1 MDRDSRPPA
10 TTVSTIA
17 VRSGATR
24 IVIALLQCRDVLEL
38 KVLELCPELTLLGE
52 TLEEASSLQA
62 EHERVLEKIQE
73 KQSPVNEL
81 LKKADHLI
89 ATQNT
94 QPEVYAAMADS
105 LGLAWK
111 DVNDVLQKRSYLLH
125 LNVEYHRQA
134 EVCMERIRT
143 LEMLCHSYLPTDVE
157 SIKNHLE
164 HIQEVRKSILEAL
177 MVALGNGTQLLD
189 VLKEMQAKGTLDSRP
204 GYNYH
209 SISLAVSQVEHW
221 LEKLHDKR
229 HSLDIHCHERKTML
243 EKRLTI
249 SLLVTDLNLLE
260 NILSERRNSL
270 ERVKNCLGDSQYE
283 CSKFTEVNSNLITEA
298 KDIRDQALRVA
309 RATEQ
314 LVLTKGY
321 MEEDYKFKAYK
332 LLELATEYLEELN
345 RRETLLDAAM
355 KFFESAEKVLRAWET
370 ILQHSSDEQLASKN
384 TYVTETVKRTGASV
398 IQEGNLILKDLP
410 EAEGVKRV
418 VDELERKKQLILS
431 IVMKDHDKYME
442 SSEAVNTFS
451 ENYNKIF
458 SWLVSLA
465 ESFLHEHNSMGTSL
479 GEAREFLISHKT
491 LQRDLRTRGIDIN
504 ALVNSTSLP
513 PLTYIDAETRVDLEG
528 KSIVL
533 KDHWTYLDRML
544 EWRIQLSELYVKF
557 YTSCEHLNIEF
568 SNLDLIMGDHVDVS
582 DQRLDSAHKYW
593 TNILQ
598 LYIQLKNTGEKFLHE
613 SSKSEDAHLE
623 LDVARDRVRSLLDTF
638 VDKKTRTTSVWETWQ
653 RATAEKKLD
662 KVLWSETMCESSK
675 TVDWVS
681 KLESQ
686 LYPVLKSEPS
696 SVDRHIS
703 EVKQKLNN
711 VLPEVQRAQ
720 DDIESRIKTAEELIG
735 KGNIQGD
742 NISIPPRLKELHSR
756 LVGIT
761 TEYQNLL
768 DMFLSFFNSLQEF
781 HDTVKESER
790 SRPTDIFNNQLN
802 EVEEL
807 LKKHNQSRQTV
818 LDSFKTVYAENI
830 RLMDKIKQQEPQ
842 KSGEQDMYV
851 VRYLMENERNLWDQS
866 CETYC
871 QRIEQQQQLSQFDND
886 LIQINN
892 NLNDLSQQLS
902 STRGQYGANLASAK
916 SASLAFHYFEK
927 TILLLEQ
934 RIETFIT
941 AANSLMNFDHNKSE
955 HIREELNKLKSRWDT
970 FQAQVLESRNHID
983 LCVQYFTLINEAQ
996 DWFHEGS
1003 ILLMNIAR
1011 KSTDVKTSEEASTL
1025 LKEIEIFLKPGDIR
1039 QDERLNQIHELSVQL
1054 FGEHAVAE
1062 VPQVVT
1068 ENKELLDSFSLIAK
1082 ELKSFDDKIKSREK
1096 YEINN
1101 EVNQIITNTY
1111 EEIITSTSMA
1121 NGVSQNEGNIP
1132 SSKKIK
1138 LEEINKPKPII
1149 IIPLQDNTVDEGKQ
1163 FTFEC
1168 SIEGEPSKVTWF
1180 KDNISIDNNPD
1191 YQTSKIDNRYIL
1203 KIEETFVEDSA
1214 TFTCR
1219 AENDSD
1225 CIETSAY
1232 LSVKECAPEHQISP
1246 SVFTKLLSDLLVKE
1260 GDACSLSCKA
1270 EGNPL
1275 PTVQWFKDEICIDN
1289 NPQYQITYNN
1299 GEALLK
1305 IEHAN
1310 SSTHSGKYT
1319 CVATNRLGSDS
1330 TASKLLVD
1338 ALEKSED
1345 GPTFVVPLSNVMA
1358 RAGQKLKLECEV
1370 ETNSPPILIWL
1381 HNGKVMKE
1389 IKDFKVSENRGKI
1402 NLIIPEA
1409 YPKDAGTYS
1418 LTIKTDQG
1426 EATNSCQ
1433 VLVKGILP
1441 NETSDSEI
1449 ASDLEPIKPSIPLLL
1464 KEQTVLEGRSVHLK
1478 CIIVGQPEPEVIWYR
1493 DGRPVKESKDIQ
1505 LLFQGDQCSLLI
1517 KEAFVEDAG
1526 EYKVVAINSAG
1537 EASSTCM
1544 LSVEPK
1550 SDTDELLVSPKFTKL
1565 LSDVLVREGDSITLE
1580 CNADGCPK
1588 PDFKWIRNTME
1599 IKPDQRITLS
1609 TDEDGTAT
1617 LHIHNALPVDK
1628 GQYTVRAVNK
1638 AGEAKC
1644 FSHVIV
1650 KAISTFDTAV
1660 NPSTDKVYFEEK
1672 LEKPS
1677 FTETFPSVVNV
1688 LAGESVK
1695 FECIVVGKPAP
1706 KATLRLYN
1714 NTKHA
1719 LQVRWLFNEKPVS
1732 GKSFLVSTSG
1742 DRQVLTIPKVDVGHG
1757 GIVECVAENE
1767 AGKCKCVSSLKIK
1780 ESEAIPSTMAYNG
1793 GGDLKH
1799 TVSEVYE
1806 SSSKFE
1812 SKQST
1817 FVSSSSSISGDNTP
1831 KFKLDSFSLQS
1842 EKQSRQFGDN
1852 APIQSESLRT
1862 EEYHNTDGKQSQHV
1876 SDLSSTNVSEEHQT
1890 SFFERGLY
1898 NQGGLIKDT
1907 SQKSLLERNISK
1919 QTRKEMAPRFV
1930 SAPQGK
1936 IAEQGRDVFLDA
1948 IIDSYPP
1955 SDITWSKNGVDL
1967 ISDGVKLKIT
1977 NEVNKTRLD
1986 IKCLT
1991 VEDGGHYTCKA
2002 MNTAGGTS
2010 CTTDVIV
2017 KKNVFPPVMCRRLLP
2032 NTVAEGERIVL
2043 EIEVAGTP
2051 EPTVSWFKNN
2061 QQLPATSNLYR
2072 LRQQGSCSAVVIDK
2086 ATTEHAGEYKVV
2098 AKNEGGEAVSCADLR
2113 VVQPLPDIGL
2123 NSLPTYAPN
2132 DNTDKVNVDYYKSIV
2147 PTNQSKQ
2154 LNITSK
2160 TEENS
2165 HFSKS
2170 VFVQESINSSKD
2182 VIMTVNRSEANDFD
2196 LNSNNANA
2204 NYETIEKQIT
2214 VQNEN
2219 IENASITKKS
2229 ALQFFKNVIEDN
2241 KVEKSSNS
2249 TIASSA
2255 SIYKGESPINKI
2267 NNNSNNFASEVFNK
2281 TYNFEE
2287 NVSSS
2292 SFKQSNDAEVILEP
2306 GPPPT
2311 FDYMPRAQSVK
2322 KDQMTERLRR
2332 LSTNQKLLSPEQI
2345 PSGAVRIF
2353 PDVTSE
2359 MKQEVV
2365 EESCIK
2371 KEVIKS
2377 GLSEDTI
2384 AHTHLPTSYTPLPHS
2399 EHHVP
2404 LLRPQADIEVRP
2416 GSPRPSAEAISM
2428 EKLWTKAHSP
2438 HVQKTSVSYSPVHM
2452 KTYSSTES
2460 QSFVSETI
2468 EKNGELVKNESR
2480 EEKQGSLKIDDGV
2493 KKVSESFSEISIRP
2507 TKHVE
2512 PPRNEIKRPASA
2524 HLFNEVKSK
2533 DAFFG
2538 NKVQTKHFSD
2548 ESSQITKKSSMFDVK
2563 SNNSENVERNSFNA
2577 KSERQLQ
2584 NNQLDRNMQNTYH
2597 FLPERSIG
2605 PIKHVEPPN
2614 NDKIISNFTRSHSVE
2629 AAKEK
2634 QWMSQSPVGFRGPP
2648 QNKMYSSYE
2657 AHSTFSKSLEKDGV
2671 LVASEHNEEGGRVV
2685 DDGVQKVYDSFSER
2699 SKLPTKFVDLSKN
2712 TNKSNSIKTMQKMF
2726 EQTGSSSTVSNVASN
2741 VRPYSRIK
2749 SRASD
2754 SDFESE
2760 AELSKY
2766 NVEQKVS
2773 ESFNSFES
2781 KMYSSKTQLQEIKS
2795 TSMIMQ
2801 SPIKE
2806 SGYAADTD
2814 EPRGFQSETVVNNQ
2828 TFNSKR
2834 NSGFQSA
2841 SIKKAEFLEN
2851 ERRQPH
2857 RAHPMQW
2864 ANQYNQHSRAQV
2876 RSPAKFVRG
2885 EFRESD
2891 YESDYECRIQ
2901 PIWRPYDSESEEP
2914 VYKPVRPG
2922 FKTPVKKPEGSRHLQ
2937 PVQKS
2942 AVPPV
2947 VAFELKPGSPP
2958 EMGFAP
2964 SPDVH
2969 RSVSFV
2975 ESERDESVQRT
2986 THFLSSDG
2994 RGHGTLE
3001 RNAEAKRLQRVDEM
3015 RKRFEQKSLCPTE
3028 SSSVQQAVSSQLEQG
3043 TNQIDLSQTGI
3054 PYFKHDFGYEFG
3066 VVYPV
3071 NARNGKTANPTD
3083 SVSIPVIH
3091 EFSKTVRTQTSEMS
3105 NFNTRRE
3112 HSKTTT
3118 DGTVIS
3124 PIYQKEL
3131 KAAEHSDPSHS
3142 SPFFATP
3149 LKDIAV
3155 VSGKTARF
3163 ECIVQ
3168 GEPISEIVWSCNG
3181 QVLENSECY
3190 QVQYRNGVCRLTIPR
3205 TYQFNA
3211 GSYSCTVSNYLGSS
3225 STSAD
3230 LRVSGESRTFIQH

>member
-1 MDRDSRPPA
+1 M
-10 TTVSTIA
+10 
-17 VRSGATR
+17 
-24 IVIALLQCRDVLEL
+24 CRDVLEL

-62 EHERVLEKIQE
+62 EHERVLQKIQE

-134 EVCMERIRT
+134 EVCMERIGT

-229 HSLDIHCHERKTML
+229 HSLDIDCHERKTML

-283 CSKFTEVNSNLITEA
+283 CSKLTEVNSNLMTEA

-431 IVMKDHDKYME
+431 IVMKDRDKYME

-465 ESFLHEHNSMGTSL
+465 ESFLHEHNSMGTNL
-479 GEAREFLISHKT
+479 TEAREFLISHKT

-533 KDHWTYLDRML
+533 KDHWTYLDRIL

-568 SNLDLIMGDHVDVS
+568 SNLDSIIGDHVDVS

-598 LYIQLKNTGEKFLHE
+598 LYIQLKNTGEKFLHQ

-638 VDKKTRTTSVWETWQ
+638 VDRKTRTTSVWETWQ
-653 RATAEKKLD
+653 RASAENKLD

-790 SRPTDIFNNQLN
+790 GRPTDIFNHQLN

-871 QRIEQQQQLSQFDND
+871 QKIEQQQQLSQFDND

-934 RIETFIT
+934 RIETFIN

-1011 KSTDVKTSEEASTL
+1011 KSTEVKTSEEASAL

-1054 FGEHAVAE
+1054 FGEHAIAE

-1082 ELKSFDDKIKSREK
+1082 ELKSFDDKLKSREK

-1111 EEIITSTSMA
+1111 EEIITSTSMT
-1121 NGVSQNEGNIP
+1121 NGVSQNEGNVP

-1138 LEEINKPKPII
+1138 LEEINKPKPTII
-1149 IIPLQDNTVDEGKQ
+1149 LPLQDNTVDEGKQ
-1163 FTFEC
+1163 FKFEC

-1203 KIEETFVEDSA
+1203 TIEETFVEDSA
-1214 TFTCR
+1214 KFTCR

-1225 CIETSAY
+1225 FIETSAY

-1246 SVFTKLLSDLLVKE
+1246 SVFTKLLSDLLVKQ

-1275 PTVQWFKDEICIDN
+1275 PTVQWFKEDICIDN
-1289 NPQYQITYNN
+1289 SPQYQITYNN

-1305 IEHAN
+1305 IEHTN
-1310 SSTHSGKYT
+1310 SSSHSGKYT

-1330 TASKLLVD
+1330 TASNLLID
-1338 ALEKSED
+1338 ALEKPED

-1370 ETNSPPILIWL
+1370 ETNKPPILIWF

-1418 LTIKTDQG
+1418 LTIKTEQG
-1426 EATNSCQ
+1426 EATSSCQ
-1433 VLVKGILP
+1433 VSVKGILP

-1464 KEQTVLEGRSVHLK
+1464 KEQTVLEGKSVHLK

-1505 LLFQGDQCSLLI
+1505 LLFQGDQCSLVI
-1517 KEAFVEDAG
+1517 KEAFIEDAG

-1537 EASSTCM
+1537 EASSTCV

-1550 SDTDELLVSPKFTKL
+1550 SAPDIDEIVVSPKFTKL

-1588 PDFKWIRNTME
+1588 PDFKWIRNTVE

-1609 TDEDGTAT
+1609 SDEDGTAT

-1660 NPSTDKVYFEEK
+1660 NPPTDKVHFEEK

-1677 FTETFPSVVNV
+1677 FTETFPSVVDAF
-1688 LAGESVK
+1688 AGESVK
-1695 FECIVVGKPAP
+1695 FECIVFGKPAP
-1706 KATLRLYN
+1706 K
-1714 NTKHA
+1714 
-1719 LQVRWLFNEKPVS
+1719 VRWLFNEKPVS

-1742 DRQVLTIPKVDVGHG
+1742 DRQVLTIPEANTGHG

-1780 ESEAIPSTMAYNG
+1780 ESEAVPLTMAYNGG

-1817 FVSSSSSISGDNTP
+1817 FVSSSSSITGDNAP

-1842 EKQSRQFGDN
+1842 EKQSRQFGNN

-1890 SFFERGLY
+1890 SFFERGLL
-1898 NQGGLIKDT
+1898 NQGGLVKDT

-1955 SDITWSKNGVDL
+1955 SDITWSKNGIDL
-1967 ISDGVKLKIT
+1967 IPDGVKLKIT
-1977 NEVNKTRLD
+1977 SEVNKTRLD
-1986 IKCLT
+1986 IKRLT
-1991 VEDGGHYTCKA
+1991 VEDGGQYTCKA
-2002 MNTAGGTS
+2002 VNNAGGTS

-2032 NTVAEGERIVL
+2032 NTVAEGERVVL

-2061 QQLPATSNLYR
+2061 QPLSATSSLYR

-2123 NSLPTYAPN
+2123 NLLPTYAPN

-2170 VFVQESINSSKD
+2170 VFVQESMNSSKD

-2204 NYETIEKQIT
+2204 NYETTEKQIS

-2249 TIASSA
+2249 TIPSSA
-2255 SIYKGESPINKI
+2255 GAYKRESPVDKF
-2267 NNNSNNFASEVFNK
+2267 NNNSSNFASDVYKK
-2281 TYNFEE
+2281 TYNIEE

-2359 MKQEVV
+2359 IQQEVV

-2371 KEVIKS
+2371 KEVITS

-2399 EHHVP
+2399 EPHVP

-2438 HVQKTSVSYSPVHM
+2438 HVQKTQVSYSPVHM

-2460 QSFVSETI
+2460 QSFVSETV

-2538 NKVQTKHFSD
+2538 NKVQTQHFSE
-2548 ESSQITKKSSMFDVK
+2548 ESSQIKKSSIFDVK
-2563 SNNSENVERNSFNA
+2563 SNISENVEKNSSNV
-2577 KSERQLQ
+2577 KSEHQLQ
-2584 NNQLDRNMQNTYH
+2584 NNQSFDRNMQNTYQ

-2629 AAKEK
+2629 TAKEK
-2634 QWMSQSPVGFRGPP
+2634 QWMSQSPVAFRGPP
-2648 QNKMYSSYE
+2648 QNKTYSSFE
-2657 AHSTFSKSLEKDGV
+2657 AHSSFSKSLEKDGV
-2671 LVASEHNEEGGRVV
+2671 LVASEHNEESGRVV

-2773 ESFNSFES
+2773 ESFNSFET

-2795 TSMIMQ
+2795 TSIIMQ

-2834 NSGFQSA
+2834 NSGFQNA
-2841 SIKKAEFLEN
+2841 SIKKAEFSEN

-2864 ANQYNQHSRAQV
+2864 ANQYNQHGRAQV

-2922 FKTPVKKPEGSRHLQ
+2922 FKTPVKKPEGSRLLQ
-2937 PVQKS
+2937 PVQRS

-3015 RKRFEQKSLCPTE
+3015 RKRFEQKSLCPAE
-3028 SSSVQQAVSSQLEQG
+3028 SSTVQQAVSSQLGQG
-3043 TNQIDLSQTGI
+3043 TNQTDLSQTGI

-3071 NARNGKTANPTD
+3071 NTRNGKTANPTD

-3112 HSKTTT
+3112 HFKTTT

-3124 PIYQKEL
+3124 PVYQKEL
-3131 KAAEHSDPSHS
+3131 IAAEHSDPSHS
-3142 SPFFATP
+3142 SPFFVTP

-3168 GEPISEIVWSCNG
+3168 GEPVSEIVWSCNG

-3190 QVQYRNGVCRLTIPR
+3190 QAQYRNGVCRLTIPR

-3230 LRVSGESRTFIQH
+3230 LRVSDSEVVNPYDEDLVNCSIVIECKSNEYFSK

>member
-1 MDRDSRPPA
+1 MESDDDYY
-10 TTVSTIA
+10 TVSECLSSKVSSYGSCTPTASDKDEEYDTDIV
-17 VRSGATR
+17 VREVLQTR
-24 IVIALLQCRDVLEL
+24 KLMLSPVRGCVETSEYIYKDTPILRTEKQPKCRDVLEL

-52 TLEEASSLQA
+52 TLEEASRLQA

-111 DVNDVLQKRSYLLH
+111 DVNDILQKRSYLLH

-177 MVALGNGTQLLD
+177 MVALANGTQLLD

-229 HSLDIHCHERKTML
+229 HSLDIDCHERKAML

-260 NILSERRNSL
+260 NILSERKNAL
-270 ERVKNCLGDSQYE
+270 DKVKNCLGDSQYE

-309 RATEQ
+309 KATEQ

-321 MEEDYKFKAYK
+321 MEEDYKFKAYN

-345 RRETLLDAAM
+345 RRENLLDVAI
-355 KFFESAEKVLRAWET
+355 KFFETAEKVLRAWET

-431 IVMKDHDKYME
+431 IVTKDHEKYME

-465 ESFLHEHNSMGTSL
+465 ESFLHEHNSMGTNL
-479 GEAREFLISHKT
+479 TEAREFLISHKT
-491 LQRDLRTRGIDIN
+491 LQKDLRTRGIDIN

-513 PLTYIDAETRVDLEG
+513 PLTYIDAETRVDLES
-528 KSIVL
+528 KSVVL
-533 KDHWTYLDRML
+533 KDHWTYLDRIL
-544 EWRIQLSELYVKF
+544 DWRIQLSELYVKF

-568 SNLDLIMGDHVDVS
+568 SNLDSVIGDHVDVS

-598 LYIQLKNTGEKFLHE
+598 LYIQFKNTGEKFLHQ
-613 SSKSEDAHLE
+613 SSKSEDVHLE

-638 VDKKTRTTSVWETWQ
+638 ADRKTRTTSVWETWQ
-653 RATAEKKLD
+653 RASAENKLD

-711 VLPEVQRAQ
+711 VLPEVKRAQ

-761 TEYQNLL
+761 TEYQHLL

-781 HDTVKESER
+781 HNKVKESER
-790 SRPTDIFNNQLN
+790 GRPADIFNHKLN

-807 LKKHNQSRQTV
+807 LKKHNQSRQAV
-818 LDSFKTVYAENI
+818 LDSFKIVYAENI

-871 QRIEQQQQLSQFDND
+871 QKIEQQQQLSQFDND

-934 RIETFIT
+934 RIETFIN

-1011 KSTDVKTSEEASTL
+1011 KSTEVKTSEEASAL
-1025 LKEIEIFLKPGDIR
+1025 LEEIEIFLKPGDIR
-1039 QDERLNQIHELSVQL
+1039 QDERLNQIHQLSVQL
-1054 FGEHAVAE
+1054 FGEHAIAE

-1068 ENKELLDSFSLIAK
+1068 ENKELLDSFSMIAK
-1082 ELKSFDDKIKSREK
+1082 ELKSFDDKLKSKEK

-1101 EVNQIITNTY
+1101 EVNHISNNTY
-1111 EEIITSTSMA
+1111 EEIMTSTSMT
-1121 NGVSQNEGNIP
+1121 NGVSLDEDNIP

-1138 LEEINKPKPII
+1138 LEEIIKPKISII
-1149 IIPLQDNTVDEGKQ
+1149 LPLQDNTVDEGKK
-1163 FTFEC
+1163 FTFKC

-1191 YQTSKIDNRYIL
+1191 YQTSKIGNQYIL
-1203 KIEETFVEDSA
+1203 TIEETFVEDSA
-1214 TFTCR
+1214 KFTCR
-1219 AENDSD
+1219 AEKDSD
-1225 CIETSAY
+1225 FIETSAY

-1246 SVFTKLLSDLLVKE
+1246 SVFTKLLSDLLIKE
-1260 GDACSLSCKA
+1260 GEACSLSCKA

-1275 PTVQWFKDEICIDN
+1275 PTVQWYKDDICIDN
-1289 NPQYQITYNN
+1289 SPQYQITYNN

-1305 IEHAN
+1305 IEHTN
-1310 SSTHSGKYT
+1310 SSIHSGKYT

-1330 TASKLLVD
+1330 TTSKLLID
-1338 ALEKSED
+1338 ALKKPED

-1370 ETNSPPILIWL
+1370 ETNKPPVLIWF

-1418 LTIKTDQG
+1418 LTIKTEHG
-1426 EATNSCQ
+1426 EATSSCQ
-1433 VLVKGILP
+1433 VSVKGILP

-1449 ASDLEPIKPSIPLLL
+1449 ASDFEPIKPSIPLRL
-1464 KEQTVLEGRSVHLK
+1464 KEQTVLEGGSVHLK
-1478 CIIVGQPEPEVIWYR
+1478 CVIVGQPEPEVIWYR

-1505 LLFQGDQCSLLI
+1505 LLFQGDQCSLII
-1517 KEAFVEDAG
+1517 KEAFIEDAG

-1537 EASSTCM
+1537 EASSTCV

-1550 SDTDELLVSPKFTKL
+1550 SAPDIDEHVVSPKFTKL

-1588 PDFKWIRNTME
+1588 PSFKWIRKTVE

-1628 GQYTVRAVNK
+1628 GQYTVIAVNK

-1650 KAISTFDTAV
+1650 KAISTFDSAV
-1660 NPSTDKVYFEEK
+1660 NPPTDKVLFEEK
-1672 LEKPS
+1672 LEKPL
-1677 FTETFPSVVNV
+1677 FTETFSPNVCVVP
-1688 LAGESVK
+1688 GESVK

-1706 KATLRLYN
+1706 K
-1714 NTKHA
+1714 
-1719 LQVRWLFNEKPVS
+1719 VRWLFNDKPVS

-1742 DRQVLTIPKVDVGHG
+1742 DRQVLTIPEVNAEHC
-1757 GIVECVAENE
+1757 GIIECVAENE
-1767 AGKCKCVSSLKIK
+1767 AGKCKCVSSLKVK
-1780 ESEAIPSTMAYNG
+1780 ENEAVLSTMAYNG

-1817 FVSSSSSISGDNTP
+1817 FMSSSSSINGDNAP
-1831 KFKLDSFSLQS
+1831 KFKLNSFSLQS

-1862 EEYHNTDGKQSQHV
+1862 EEYHNTDGQESQHV
-1876 SDLSSTNVSEEHQT
+1876 SDLSSTNISEEHQT

-1898 NQGGLIKDT
+1898 NQGGLVKDT

-1919 QTRKEMAPRFV
+1919 HTRKEMAPRFI

-1955 SDITWSKNGVDL
+1955 SDITWSKNGIDL
-1967 ISDGVKLKIT
+1967 IPDGFKLLIT

-1986 IKCLT
+1986 IKRLT
-1991 VEDGGHYTCKA
+1991 VEDSGQYTCKA
-2002 MNTAGGTS
+2002 TNTAGGTS

-2032 NTVAEGERIVL
+2032 NTVAEGERVVL

-2061 QQLPATSNLYR
+2061 QPLLATSNLYR
-2072 LRQQGSCSAVVIDK
+2072 LRQQGNCSAVVIEK

-2123 NSLPTYAPN
+2123 DVLPTYAPN
-2132 DNTDKVNVDYYKSIV
+2132 DNTDKVNVDYHKSIV

-2160 TEENS
+2160 TQESS

-2170 VFVQESINSSKD
+2170 VFVQESINSKKD
-2182 VIMTVNRSEANDFD
+2182 VVMTVNHSETNDFD
-2196 LNSNNANA
+2196 LNSNNANS
-2204 NYETIEKQIT
+2204 NYETTEKQIS

-2219 IENASITKKS
+2219 IENGSITKKS

-2249 TIASSA
+2249 TISPSTGT
-2255 SIYKGESPINKI
+2255 YKRESPVNKL
-2267 NNNSNNFASEVFNK
+2267 NNNSNNFVSVK
-2281 TYNFEE
+2281 SYNIEE
-2287 NVSSS
+2287 NVSNSS
-2292 SFKQSNDAEVILEP
+2292 YTQSNDAEVILEP

-2311 FDYMPRAQSVK
+2311 FDYMPRVQSVK
-2322 KDQMTERLRR
+2322 KDQMTERLKR

-2359 MKQEVV
+2359 VKQEVV
-2365 EESCIK
+2365 EETCVK

-2377 GLSEDTI
+2377 GLYDNAI
-2384 AHTHLPTSYTPLPHS
+2384 HTHLATSYAPVSQS
-2399 EHHVP
+2399 EPHVP

-2428 EKLWTKAHSP
+2428 EKLWTKSHSP
-2438 HVQKTSVSYSPVHM
+2438 HVQKTPVSFSPVHM
-2452 KTYSSTES
+2452 KTYSSSES

-2468 EKNGELVKNESR
+2468 EKNGEVIKNESR

-2493 KKVSESFSEISIRP
+2493 KKVSESFSEISIGP

-2512 PPRNEIKRPASA
+2512 PPRNETKRPASA
-2524 HLFNEVKSK
+2524 KLFNEAISK
-2533 DAFFG
+2533 DSYFG
-2538 NKVQTKHFSD
+2538 NKIQTQHFS
-2548 ESSQITKKSSMFDVK
+2548 EQSSQIKTNSMYDVK
-2563 SNNSENVERNSFNA
+2563 SNISENIERKSFNA

-2584 NNQLDRNMQNTYH
+2584 SNESFDRNMQNTYQ

-2605 PIKHVEPPN
+2605 PIKHVEPPTN
-2614 NDKIISNFTRSHSVE
+2614 NKVSSNFTRSHSVE
-2629 AAKEK
+2629 TAKEK
-2634 QWMSQSPVGFRGPP
+2634 QWTSQSPVAFRGPP
-2648 QNKMYSSYE
+2648 QNKTYSSFE
-2657 AHSTFSKSLEKDGV
+2657 AHSSFSKSLEKDGV

-2685 DDGVQKVYDSFSER
+2685 DDGIQKVYDSFSER
-2699 SKLPTKFVDLSKN
+2699 SKLPSKIVDLSKN

-2726 EQTGSSSTVSNVASN
+2726 EQTGSSSMVSNVSSN
-2741 VRPYSRIK
+2741 IRPYSRIK

-2801 SPIKE
+2801 SPIRE
-2806 SGYAADTD
+2806 SGYVADTD
-2814 EPRGFQSETVVNNQ
+2814 EPRGFQSETVANNQ

-2834 NSGFQSA
+2834 NPGFQSA
-2841 SIKKAEFLEN
+2841 SIKKAELLEN
-2851 ERRQPH
+2851 ERRQSH

-2864 ANQYNQHSRAQV
+2864 GANQYSQHSRAQV

-2901 PIWRPYDSESEEP
+2901 PIWRPNDSESEEP
-2914 VYKPVRPG
+2914 IYKPVRPG
-2922 FKTPVKKPEGSRHLQ
+2922 FKTPIKKVEELRRLQ
-2937 PVQKS
+2937 PVQS
-2942 AVPPV
+2942 VATPV
-2947 VAFELKPGSPP
+2947 EAFELKPGSPP

-2964 SPDVH
+2964 SPDVY

-2975 ESERDESVQRT
+2975 ESECNENVQRT
-2986 THFLSSDG
+2986 THFLSSDS

-3028 SSSVQQAVSSQLEQG
+3028 SDSVQQAVSSQLAQ
-3043 TNQIDLSQTGI
+3043 
-3054 PYFKHDFGYEFG
+3054 
-3066 VVYPV
+3066 
-3071 NARNGKTANPTD
+3071 
-3083 SVSIPVIH
+3083 
-3091 EFSKTVRTQTSEMS
+3091 
-3105 NFNTRRE
+3105 
-3112 HSKTTT
+3112 
-3118 DGTVIS
+3118 DGTIIS

-3131 KAAEHSDPSHS
+3131 NVAEHSDPSHS
-3142 SPFFATP
+3142 SPFFVTP

-3168 GEPISEIVWSCNG
+3168 GEPVSEIVWSCNG
-3181 QVLENSECY
+3181 QVLENSDCY
-3190 QVQYRNGVCRLTIPR
+3190 QTQYRNGVCRLTIPR
-3205 TYQFNA
+3205 AYQFNA

>member
-1 MDRDSRPPA
+1 MDRDARPPA

-111 DVNDVLQKRSYLLH
+111 DVNDILQKRSYLLH

-229 HSLDIHCHERKTML
+229 HSLDIDCHERKTML

-260 NILSERRNSL
+260 NILSERKNSL
-270 ERVKNCLGDSQYE
+270 DKIKNCLGDSQYE

-309 RATEQ
+309 KATEQ

-345 RRETLLDAAM
+345 RRENLLDAAM
-355 KFFESAEKVLRAWET
+355 KFFETAEKVLRAWET

-384 TYVTETVKRTGASV
+384 TYVSETVKRTGASV
-398 IQEGNLILKDLP
+398 IQEGNLILRDLP

-431 IVMKDHDKYME
+431 IVMKDREKYME

-465 ESFLHEHNSMGTSL
+465 ETFLHEHNSMGTNLTES
-479 GEAREFLISHKT
+479 REFLISHKT

-528 KSIVL
+528 KSVVL
-533 KDHWTYLDRML
+533 KDHWTYLDRTL
-544 EWRIQLSELYVKF
+544 DWRILLSELYVKF

-568 SNLDLIMGDHVDVS
+568 SNLDSIIGDHVDVS

-598 LYIQLKNTGEKFLHE
+598 LYIQLKNTGEKFLHQ

-638 VDKKTRTTSVWETWQ
+638 ADRKTRTTSVWETWQ
-653 RATAEKKLD
+653 RASAENKLD

-761 TEYQNLL
+761 TEYQHLL

-781 HDTVKESER
+781 HNTVKESEKG
-790 SRPTDIFNNQLN
+790 RPADIYNHTLN

-807 LKKHNQSRQTV
+807 LKKHNQSRQAV

-871 QRIEQQQQLSQFDND
+871 QKIEQQQQLSQFDND

-934 RIETFIT
+934 RIETFIN
-941 AANSLMNFDHNKSE
+941 AANSLMTFDHNKSE

-1011 KSTDVKTSEEASTL
+1011 KSTEVKTSEEASTL

-1039 QDERLNQIHELSVQL
+1039 QDERLNQIHELSIQL
-1054 FGEHAVAE
+1054 FGEQAIAD

-1068 ENKELLDSFSLIAK
+1068 ENKELLDSFSMIAK
-1082 ELKSFDDKIKSREK
+1082 ELKSFDDKLKSKEK

-1111 EEIITSTSMA
+1111 EEIMTSTSLT
-1121 NGVSQNEGNIP
+1121 NGVSLNEDNIP

-1138 LEEINKPKPII
+1138 LEEIIKPKPSIVL
-1149 IIPLQDNTVDEGKQ
+1149 PLQDNTVDEGKQ

-1191 YQTSKIDNRYIL
+1191 YQTSKIGNRYIL
-1203 KIEETFVEDSA
+1203 TIEETFVEDSA
-1214 TFTCR
+1214 KFTCR
-1219 AENDSD
+1219 AEKDSD
-1225 CIETSAY
+1225 FVETSAY

-1246 SVFTKLLSDLLVKE
+1246 SVFTKLLTDLLVKE
-1260 GDACSLSCKA
+1260 GEACSLCCKA

-1275 PTVQWFKDEICIDN
+1275 PTVQWYKDDICIDN
-1289 NPQYQITYNN
+1289 SPQYQITYNN

-1305 IEHAN
+1305 IEHTN

-1330 TASKLLVD
+1330 TTSKLLID
-1338 ALEKSED
+1338 ALEKPED

-1370 ETNSPPILIWL
+1370 ETNKPPVLIWF

-1418 LTIKTDQG
+1418 LTIKTENG
-1426 EATNSCQ
+1426 EATSSCQ
-1433 VLVKGILP
+1433 VSVKGILP

-1449 ASDLEPIKPSIPLLL
+1449 ASDLEPIKPSIPLRL
-1464 KEQTVLEGRSVHLK
+1464 KEQTVLEGGSVHLK
-1478 CIIVGQPEPEVIWYR
+1478 CVIVGQPEPEVIWYH

-1505 LLFQGDQCSLLI
+1505 LLFQGDQCSLII
-1517 KEAFVEDAG
+1517 KEAFIEDAG

-1537 EASSTCM
+1537 EASSTCV

-1550 SDTDELLVSPKFTKL
+1550 SVPDIDEHVVSPKFTKL

-1588 PDFKWIRNTME
+1588 PNFKWIRNTVE
-1599 IKPDQRITLS
+1599 IKPDQRTTLS
-1609 TDEDGTAT
+1609 ADEDGTAT
-1617 LHIHNALPVDK
+1617 LHIQNALPTDK
-1628 GQYTVRAVNK
+1628 GQYTAIAVNK

-1650 KAISTFDTAV
+1650 KAIMTFDSAIK
-1660 NPSTDKVYFEEK
+1660 PPTDKVHFEEK
-1672 LEKPS
+1672 LEKPL
-1677 FTETFPSVVNV
+1677 FTETFSPNVDVVP
-1688 LAGESVK
+1688 GESVK

-1706 KATLRLYN
+1706 K
-1714 NTKHA
+1714 
-1719 LQVRWLFNEKPVS
+1719 VRWLFNDKPVS

-1742 DRQVLTIPKVDVGHG
+1742 DRQVLTIPEVNAEHG
-1757 GIVECVAENE
+1757 GTVECVAENE
-1767 AGKCKCVSSLKIK
+1767 AGKCRCVSSLKIK
-1780 ESEAIPSTMAYNG
+1780 ESEAAPLTMAYNG
-1793 GGDLKH
+1793 GGELKH

-1817 FVSSSSSISGDNTP
+1817 FMSSSSSISGDNAP

-1852 APIQSESLRT
+1852 APVQSESLRT
-1862 EEYHNTDGKQSQHV
+1862 EEYHNTDGRESQHV
-1876 SDLSSTNVSEEHQT
+1876 SDLSSTNISEEHQT

-1898 NQGGLIKDT
+1898 NQGAGIVKDV
-1907 SQKSLLERNISK
+1907 SQKSLLEKNISK
-1919 QTRKEMAPRFV
+1919 HTRKEMAPRFV

-1955 SDITWSKNGVDL
+1955 SEITWSKNGIEL
-1967 ISDGVKLKIT
+1967 FPDGVKLIIT

-1986 IKCLT
+1986 IKRLA
-1991 VEDGGHYTCKA
+1991 VEDSGQYTCKA

-2032 NTVAEGERIVL
+2032 NTVAEGERVVL

-2061 QQLPATSNLYR
+2061 QPLPVVSSLYR
-2072 LRQQGSCSAVVIDK
+2072 LRQQGNCSAVVIDK

-2123 NSLPTYAPN
+2123 NVLPTYAPN
-2132 DNTDKVNVDYYKSIV
+2132 DNSDKVNVDYYKSIV

-2160 TEENS
+2160 TQENS

-2182 VIMTVNRSEANDFD
+2182 VVMTVNRSETNDFD
-2196 LNSNNANA
+2196 LNSNNENA
-2204 NYETIEKQIT
+2204 HYETTEKQIS

-2219 IENASITKKS
+2219 IENGSITKKS

-2249 TIASSA
+2249 NIASSTGT
-2255 SIYKGESPINKI
+2255 YKRESPIDKF
-2267 NNNSNNFASEVFNK
+2267 NNNSNSFESVK
-2281 TYNFEE
+2281 SYNIEE
-2287 NVSSS
+2287 NVSNS

-2311 FDYMPRAQSVK
+2311 FDYMPRVQSVK

-2332 LSTNQKLLSPEQI
+2332 LSTNQKLLAPEQI

-2359 MKQEVV
+2359 IKQEVV
-2365 EESCIK
+2365 EETCVK
-2371 KEVIKS
+2371 KEFIKS
-2377 GLSEDTI
+2377 GLSDNTTT
-2384 AHTHLPTSYTPLPHS
+2384 HTNLATSYTPLPHS
-2399 EHHVP
+2399 EPHVP

-2438 HVQKTSVSYSPVHM
+2438 HIQKTPVSFSPVHM
-2452 KTYSSTES
+2452 KTYSSSES

-2468 EKNGELVKNESR
+2468 EKNGELIKNESR
-2480 EEKQGSLKIDDGV
+2480 EEKQGKLKIDDGV
-2493 KKVSESFSEISIRP
+2493 KKVSESFSEISVGP

-2524 HLFNEVKSK
+2524 HLFNEAISK
-2533 DAFFG
+2533 DSFFG
-2538 NKVQTKHFSD
+2538 NKIQTRHFSE
-2548 ESSQITKKSSMFDVK
+2548 ESSQTKTSSMYDVK
-2563 SNNSENVERNSFNA
+2563 SNVSENIERNSFNA
-2577 KSERQLQ
+2577 KSERQLK
-2584 NNQLDRNMQNTYH
+2584 NNESFDRNMQNTYQ
-2597 FLPERSIG
+2597 FLPERSLG
-2605 PIKHVEPPN
+2605 PIKHVEPPS
-2614 NDKIISNFTRSHSVE
+2614 NDKISSNFTRSHSVE
-2629 AAKEK
+2629 TAKEK
-2634 QWMSQSPVGFRGPP
+2634 QWTTQSPVGFRGPP
-2648 QNKMYSSYE
+2648 QNKTYSSYE

-2685 DDGVQKVYDSFSER
+2685 DDGIQKVYDSFSER
-2699 SKLPTKFVDLSKN
+2699 SKLPSKIVDLSKN

-2741 VRPYSRIK
+2741 IRPYSRIK

-2801 SPIKE
+2801 SPIRE

-2814 EPRGFQSETVVNNQ
+2814 EPRGFQSEVVANNQ
-2828 TFNSKR
+2828 TFSSKR
-2834 NSGFQSA
+2834 NPGFQSA
-2841 SIKKAEFLEN
+2841 SIKKAESSEN

-2864 ANQYNQHSRAQV
+2864 ANQYNQHCRAQV

-2901 PIWRPYDSESEEP
+2901 PIWRPNDSESEEP

-2922 FKTPVKKPEGSRHLQ
+2922 FKTPVRNIEVSRHLQ
-2937 PVQKS
+2937 PVQS
-2942 AVPPV
+2942 APAPLKP
-2947 VAFELKPGSPP
+2947 FELKPGSPP

-2975 ESERDESVQRT
+2975 ESERNESVQRT

-2994 RGHGTLE
+2994 RGQGTLE

-3015 RKRFEQKSLCPTE
+3015 RKRFEQKSLCPAE
-3028 SSSVQQAVSSQLEQG
+3028 SGPVQQAVSSQLAQ
-3043 TNQIDLSQTGI
+3043 
-3054 PYFKHDFGYEFG
+3054 
-3066 VVYPV
+3066 
-3071 NARNGKTANPTD
+3071 
-3083 SVSIPVIH
+3083 
-3091 EFSKTVRTQTSEMS
+3091 
-3105 NFNTRRE
+3105 
-3112 HSKTTT
+3112 

-3124 PIYQKEL
+3124 PVYQKEL
-3131 KAAEHSDPSHS
+3131 NVTEHSDPSHS
-3142 SPFFATP
+3142 SPFFAT
-3149 LKDIAV
+3149 
-3155 VSGKTARF
+3155 VS
-3163 ECIVQ
+3163 
-3168 GEPISEIVWSCNG
+3168 
-3181 QVLENSECY
+3181 
-3190 QVQYRNGVCRLTIPR
+3190 TIKLQSL
-3205 TYQFNA
+3205 Y
-3211 GSYSCTVSNYLGSS
+3211 
-3225 STSAD
+3225 
-3230 LRVSGESRTFIQH
+3230 I

>member
-1 MDRDSRPPA
+1 
-10 TTVSTIA
+10 
-17 VRSGATR
+17 
-24 IVIALLQCRDVLEL
+24 
-38 KVLELCPELTLLGE
+38 
-52 TLEEASSLQA
+52 
-62 EHERVLEKIQE
+62 
-73 KQSPVNEL
+73 
-81 LKKADHLI
+81 
-89 ATQNT
+89 
-94 QPEVYAAMADS
+94 
-105 LGLAWK
+105 
-111 DVNDVLQKRSYLLH
+111 
-125 LNVEYHRQA
+125 
-134 EVCMERIRT
+134 
-143 LEMLCHSYLPTDVE
+143 
-157 SIKNHLE
+157 
-164 HIQEVRKSILEAL
+164 
-177 MVALGNGTQLLD
+177 
-189 VLKEMQAKGTLDSRP
+189 
-204 GYNYH
+204 
-209 SISLAVSQVEHW
+209 
-221 LEKLHDKR
+221 
-229 HSLDIHCHERKTML
+229 
-243 EKRLTI
+243 
-249 SLLVTDLNLLE
+249 
-260 NILSERRNSL
+260 
-270 ERVKNCLGDSQYE
+270 
-283 CSKFTEVNSNLITEA
+283 
-298 KDIRDQALRVA
+298 
-309 RATEQ
+309 
-314 LVLTKGY
+314 
-321 MEEDYKFKAYK
+321 
-332 LLELATEYLEELN
+332 
-345 RRETLLDAAM
+345 
-355 KFFESAEKVLRAWET
+355 
-370 ILQHSSDEQLASKN
+370 
-384 TYVTETVKRTGASV
+384 
-398 IQEGNLILKDLP
+398 
-410 EAEGVKRV
+410 
-418 VDELERKKQLILS
+418 
-431 IVMKDHDKYME
+431 
-442 SSEAVNTFS
+442 
-451 ENYNKIF
+451 
-458 SWLVSLA
+458 
-465 ESFLHEHNSMGTSL
+465 
-479 GEAREFLISHKT
+479 
-491 LQRDLRTRGIDIN
+491 
-504 ALVNSTSLP
+504 
-513 PLTYIDAETRVDLEG
+513 
-528 KSIVL
+528 
-533 KDHWTYLDRML
+533 
-544 EWRIQLSELYVKF
+544 
-557 YTSCEHLNIEF
+557 
-568 SNLDLIMGDHVDVS
+568 
-582 DQRLDSAHKYW
+582 
-593 TNILQ
+593 
-598 LYIQLKNTGEKFLHE
+598 
-613 SSKSEDAHLE
+613 
-623 LDVARDRVRSLLDTF
+623 
-638 VDKKTRTTSVWETWQ
+638 
-653 RATAEKKLD
+653 
-662 KVLWSETMCESSK
+662 MCESSK

>member
-1 MDRDSRPPA
+1 MESDDDYY
-10 TTVSTIA
+10 TVSECLSSKVSSYGSCTPTA
-17 VRSGATR
+17 SDQDEEYDTDTVVREVLQTR
-24 IVIALLQCRDVLEL
+24 KLMLSPVRGCVETSEYIYKDTPILRTEKQPKCRDVLEL

-111 DVNDVLQKRSYLLH
+111 DVNDILQKRSYLLH

-229 HSLDIHCHERKTML
+229 HSLDIDCHERKTML

-260 NILSERRNSL
+260 NILSERKNSL
-270 ERVKNCLGDSQYE
+270 DKIKNCLGDSQYE

-309 RATEQ
+309 KATEQ

-345 RRETLLDAAM
+345 RRENLLDAAM
-355 KFFESAEKVLRAWET
+355 KFFETAEKVLRAWET

-384 TYVTETVKRTGASV
+384 TYVSETVKRTGASV
-398 IQEGNLILKDLP
+398 IQEGNLILRDLP

-431 IVMKDHDKYME
+431 IVMKDREKYME

-465 ESFLHEHNSMGTSL
+465 ETFLHEHNSMGTNLTES
-479 GEAREFLISHKT
+479 REFLISHKT

-528 KSIVL
+528 KSVVL
-533 KDHWTYLDRML
+533 KDHWTYLDRTL
-544 EWRIQLSELYVKF
+544 DWRILLSELYVKF

-568 SNLDLIMGDHVDVS
+568 SNLDSIIGDHVDVS

-598 LYIQLKNTGEKFLHE
+598 LYIQLKNTGEKFLHQ

-638 VDKKTRTTSVWETWQ
+638 ADRKTRTTSVWETWQ
-653 RATAEKKLD
+653 RASAENKLD

-761 TEYQNLL
+761 TEYQHLL

-781 HDTVKESER
+781 HNTVKESEKG
-790 SRPTDIFNNQLN
+790 RPADIYNHTLN

-807 LKKHNQSRQTV
+807 LKKHNQSRQAV

-871 QRIEQQQQLSQFDND
+871 QKIEQQQQLSQFDND

-934 RIETFIT
+934 RIETFIN
-941 AANSLMNFDHNKSE
+941 AANSLMTFDHNKSE

-1011 KSTDVKTSEEASTL
+1011 KSTEVKTSEEASTL

-1039 QDERLNQIHELSVQL
+1039 QDERLNQIHELSIQL
-1054 FGEHAVAE
+1054 FGEQAIAD

-1068 ENKELLDSFSLIAK
+1068 ENKELLDSFSMIAK
-1082 ELKSFDDKIKSREK
+1082 ELKSFDDKLKSKEK

-1111 EEIITSTSMA
+1111 EEIMTSTSLT
-1121 NGVSQNEGNIP
+1121 NGVSLNEDNIP

-1138 LEEINKPKPII
+1138 LEEIIKPKPSIVL
-1149 IIPLQDNTVDEGKQ
+1149 PLQDNTVDEGKQ

-1191 YQTSKIDNRYIL
+1191 YQTSKIGNRYIL
-1203 KIEETFVEDSA
+1203 TIEETFVEDSA
-1214 TFTCR
+1214 KFTCR
-1219 AENDSD
+1219 AEKDSD
-1225 CIETSAY
+1225 FVETSAY

-1246 SVFTKLLSDLLVKE
+1246 SVFTKLLTDLLVKE
-1260 GDACSLSCKA
+1260 GEACSLCCKA

-1275 PTVQWFKDEICIDN
+1275 PTVQWYKDDICIDN
-1289 NPQYQITYNN
+1289 SPQYQITYNN

-1305 IEHAN
+1305 IEHTN

-1330 TASKLLVD
+1330 TTSKLLID
-1338 ALEKSED
+1338 ALEKPED

-1370 ETNSPPILIWL
+1370 ETNKPPVLIWF

-1418 LTIKTDQG
+1418 LTIKTENG
-1426 EATNSCQ
+1426 EATSSCQ
-1433 VLVKGILP
+1433 VSVKGILP

-1449 ASDLEPIKPSIPLLL
+1449 ASDLEPIKPSIPLRL
-1464 KEQTVLEGRSVHLK
+1464 KEQTVLEGGSVHLK
-1478 CIIVGQPEPEVIWYR
+1478 CVIVGQPEPEVIWYH

-1505 LLFQGDQCSLLI
+1505 LLFQGDQCSLII
-1517 KEAFVEDAG
+1517 KEAFIEDAG

-1537 EASSTCM
+1537 EASSTCV

-1550 SDTDELLVSPKFTKL
+1550 SVPDIDEHVVSPKFTKL

-1588 PDFKWIRNTME
+1588 PNFKWIRNTVE
-1599 IKPDQRITLS
+1599 IKPDQRTTLS
-1609 TDEDGTAT
+1609 ADEDGTAT
-1617 LHIHNALPVDK
+1617 LHIQNALPTDK
-1628 GQYTVRAVNK
+1628 GQYTAIAVNK

-1650 KAISTFDTAV
+1650 KAIMTFDSAIK
-1660 NPSTDKVYFEEK
+1660 PPTDKVHFEEK
-1672 LEKPS
+1672 LEKPL
-1677 FTETFPSVVNV
+1677 FTETFSPNVDVVP
-1688 LAGESVK
+1688 GESVK

-1706 KATLRLYN
+1706 K
-1714 NTKHA
+1714 
-1719 LQVRWLFNEKPVS
+1719 VRWLFNDKPVS

-1742 DRQVLTIPKVDVGHG
+1742 DRQVLTIPEVNAEHG
-1757 GIVECVAENE
+1757 GTVECVAENE
-1767 AGKCKCVSSLKIK
+1767 AGKCRCVSSLKIK
-1780 ESEAIPSTMAYNG
+1780 ESEAAPLTMAYNG
-1793 GGDLKH
+1793 GGELKH

-1817 FVSSSSSISGDNTP
+1817 FMSSSSSISGDNAP

-1852 APIQSESLRT
+1852 APVQSESLRT
-1862 EEYHNTDGKQSQHV
+1862 EEYHNTDGRESQHV
-1876 SDLSSTNVSEEHQT
+1876 SDLSSTNISEEHQT

-1898 NQGGLIKDT
+1898 NQGAGIVKDV
-1907 SQKSLLERNISK
+1907 SQKSLLEKNISK
-1919 QTRKEMAPRFV
+1919 HTRKEMAPRFV

-1955 SDITWSKNGVDL
+1955 SEITWSKNGIEL
-1967 ISDGVKLKIT
+1967 FPDGVKLIIT

-1986 IKCLT
+1986 IKRLA
-1991 VEDGGHYTCKA
+1991 VEDSGQYTCKA

-2032 NTVAEGERIVL
+2032 NTVAEGERVVL

-2061 QQLPATSNLYR
+2061 QPLPVVSSLYR
-2072 LRQQGSCSAVVIDK
+2072 LRQQGNCSAVVIDK

-2123 NSLPTYAPN
+2123 NVLPTYAPN
-2132 DNTDKVNVDYYKSIV
+2132 DNSDKVNVDYYKSIV

-2154 LNITSK
+2154 MNITSK
-2160 TEENS
+2160 TQENS

-2182 VIMTVNRSEANDFD
+2182 VVMTVNRSETNDFD

-2204 NYETIEKQIT
+2204 HYETTEKQIS

-2219 IENASITKKS
+2219 IENGSITKKS

-2249 TIASSA
+2249 NIASSTGT
-2255 SIYKGESPINKI
+2255 YKRESPIDKF
-2267 NNNSNNFASEVFNK
+2267 NNNSNSFESVK
-2281 TYNFEE
+2281 SYNIEE
-2287 NVSSS
+2287 NVSNS

-2311 FDYMPRAQSVK
+2311 FDYMPRVQSVK

-2332 LSTNQKLLSPEQI
+2332 LSTNQKLLAPEQI

-2359 MKQEVV
+2359 IKQEVV
-2365 EESCIK
+2365 EETCVK
-2371 KEVIKS
+2371 KEFIKS
-2377 GLSEDTI
+2377 GLSDNTTT
-2384 AHTHLPTSYTPLPHS
+2384 HTNLATSYTPLPHS
-2399 EHHVP
+2399 EPHVP

-2438 HVQKTSVSYSPVHM
+2438 HIQKTPVSFSPVHM
-2452 KTYSSTES
+2452 KTYSSSES

-2468 EKNGELVKNESR
+2468 EKNGELIKNESR
-2480 EEKQGSLKIDDGV
+2480 EEKQGKLKIDDGV
-2493 KKVSESFSEISIRP
+2493 KKVSESFSEISVGP

-2524 HLFNEVKSK
+2524 HLFNEAISK
-2533 DAFFG
+2533 DSFFG
-2538 NKVQTKHFSD
+2538 NKIQTRHFSE
-2548 ESSQITKKSSMFDVK
+2548 ESSQTKTSSMYDVK
-2563 SNNSENVERNSFNA
+2563 SNVSENIERNSFNA
-2577 KSERQLQ
+2577 KSERQLK
-2584 NNQLDRNMQNTYH
+2584 NNESFDRNMQNTYQ
-2597 FLPERSIG
+2597 FLPERSLG
-2605 PIKHVEPPN
+2605 PIKHVEPPS
-2614 NDKIISNFTRSHSVE
+2614 NDKISSNFTRSHSVE
-2629 AAKEK
+2629 TAKEK
-2634 QWMSQSPVGFRGPP
+2634 QWTTQSPVGFRGPP
-2648 QNKMYSSYE
+2648 QNKTYSSYE

-2685 DDGVQKVYDSFSER
+2685 DDGIQKVYDSFSER
-2699 SKLPTKFVDLSKN
+2699 SKLPSKIVDLSKN

-2741 VRPYSRIK
+2741 IRPYSRIK

-2801 SPIKE
+2801 SPIRE

-2814 EPRGFQSETVVNNQ
+2814 EPRGFQSEVVANNQ
-2828 TFNSKR
+2828 TFSSKR
-2834 NSGFQSA
+2834 NPGFQSA
-2841 SIKKAEFLEN
+2841 SIKKAESSEN

-2864 ANQYNQHSRAQV
+2864 ANQYNQHCRAQV

-2901 PIWRPYDSESEEP
+2901 PIWRPNDSESEEP

-2922 FKTPVKKPEGSRHLQ
+2922 FKTPVRNIEVSRHFQ
-2937 PVQKS
+2937 PVQS
-2942 AVPPV
+2942 APAPLKP
-2947 VAFELKPGSPP
+2947 FELKPGSPP

-2975 ESERDESVQRT
+2975 ESERNESVQRT

-2994 RGHGTLE
+2994 RGQGTLE

-3015 RKRFEQKSLCPTE
+3015 RKRFEQKSLCPAE
-3028 SSSVQQAVSSQLEQG
+3028 SGPVQQAVSSQLAQ
-3043 TNQIDLSQTGI
+3043 
-3054 PYFKHDFGYEFG
+3054 
-3066 VVYPV
+3066 
-3071 NARNGKTANPTD
+3071 
-3083 SVSIPVIH
+3083 
-3091 EFSKTVRTQTSEMS
+3091 
-3105 NFNTRRE
+3105 
-3112 HSKTTT
+3112 

-3124 PIYQKEL
+3124 PVYQKEL
-3131 KAAEHSDPSHS
+3131 NVTEHSDPSHS

-3168 GEPISEIVWSCNG
+3168 GEPIDEIVWSCNG
-3181 QVLENSECY
+3181 QVLENSDCY
-3190 QVQYRNGVCRLTIPR
+3190 QAQYRNGVCRLTIPR

>member
-1 MDRDSRPPA
+1 MDRDARPPA

-111 DVNDVLQKRSYLLH
+111 DVNDILQKRSYLLH

-229 HSLDIHCHERKTML
+229 HSLDIDCHERKTML

-260 NILSERRNSL
+260 NILSERKNSL
-270 ERVKNCLGDSQYE
+270 DKIKNCLGDSQYE

-309 RATEQ
+309 KATEQ

-345 RRETLLDAAM
+345 RRENLLDAAM
-355 KFFESAEKVLRAWET
+355 KFFETAEKVLRAWET

-384 TYVTETVKRTGASV
+384 TYVSETVKRTGASV
-398 IQEGNLILKDLP
+398 IQEGNLILRDLP

-431 IVMKDHDKYME
+431 IVMKDREKYME

-465 ESFLHEHNSMGTSL
+465 ETFLHEHNSMGTNLTES
-479 GEAREFLISHKT
+479 REFLISHKT

-528 KSIVL
+528 KSVVL
-533 KDHWTYLDRML
+533 KDHWTYLDRTL
-544 EWRIQLSELYVKF
+544 DWRILLSELYVKF

-568 SNLDLIMGDHVDVS
+568 SNLDSIIGDHVDVS

-598 LYIQLKNTGEKFLHE
+598 LYIQLKNTGEKFLHQ

-638 VDKKTRTTSVWETWQ
+638 ADRKTRTTSVWETWQ
-653 RATAEKKLD
+653 RASAENKLD

-761 TEYQNLL
+761 TEYQHLL

-781 HDTVKESER
+781 HNTVKESEKG
-790 SRPTDIFNNQLN
+790 RPADIYNHTLN

-807 LKKHNQSRQTV
+807 LKKHNQSRQAV

-871 QRIEQQQQLSQFDND
+871 QKIEQQQQLSQFDND

-934 RIETFIT
+934 RIETFIN
-941 AANSLMNFDHNKSE
+941 AANSLMTFDHNKSE

-1011 KSTDVKTSEEASTL
+1011 KSTEVKTSEEASTL

-1039 QDERLNQIHELSVQL
+1039 QDERLNQIHELSIQL
-1054 FGEHAVAE
+1054 FGEQAIAD

-1068 ENKELLDSFSLIAK
+1068 ENKELLDSFSMIAK
-1082 ELKSFDDKIKSREK
+1082 ELKSFDDKLKSKEK

-1111 EEIITSTSMA
+1111 EEIMTSTSLT
-1121 NGVSQNEGNIP
+1121 NGVSLNEDNIP

-1138 LEEINKPKPII
+1138 LEEIIKPKPSIVL
-1149 IIPLQDNTVDEGKQ
+1149 PLQDNTVDEGKQ

-1191 YQTSKIDNRYIL
+1191 YQTSKIGNRYIL
-1203 KIEETFVEDSA
+1203 TIEETFVEDSA
-1214 TFTCR
+1214 KFTCR
-1219 AENDSD
+1219 AEKDSD
-1225 CIETSAY
+1225 FVETSAY

-1246 SVFTKLLSDLLVKE
+1246 SVFTKLLTDLLVKE
-1260 GDACSLSCKA
+1260 GEACSLCCKA

-1275 PTVQWFKDEICIDN
+1275 PTVQWYKDDICIDN
-1289 NPQYQITYNN
+1289 SPQYQITYNN

-1305 IEHAN
+1305 IEHTN

-1330 TASKLLVD
+1330 TTSKLLID
-1338 ALEKSED
+1338 ALEKPED

-1370 ETNSPPILIWL
+1370 ETNKPPVLIWF

-1418 LTIKTDQG
+1418 LTIKTENG
-1426 EATNSCQ
+1426 EATSSCQ
-1433 VLVKGILP
+1433 VSVKGILP

-1449 ASDLEPIKPSIPLLL
+1449 ASDLEPIKPSIPLRL
-1464 KEQTVLEGRSVHLK
+1464 KEQTVLEGGSVHLK
-1478 CIIVGQPEPEVIWYR
+1478 CVIVGQPEPEVIWYH

-1505 LLFQGDQCSLLI
+1505 LLFQGDQCSLII
-1517 KEAFVEDAG
+1517 KEAFIEDAG

-1537 EASSTCM
+1537 EASSTCV

-1550 SDTDELLVSPKFTKL
+1550 SVPDIDEHVVSPKFTKL

-1588 PDFKWIRNTME
+1588 PNFKWIRNTVE
-1599 IKPDQRITLS
+1599 IKPDQRTTLS
-1609 TDEDGTAT
+1609 ADEDGTAT
-1617 LHIHNALPVDK
+1617 LHIQNALPTDK
-1628 GQYTVRAVNK
+1628 GQYTAIAVNK

-1650 KAISTFDTAV
+1650 KAIMTFDSAIK
-1660 NPSTDKVYFEEK
+1660 PPTDKVHFEEK
-1672 LEKPS
+1672 LEKPL
-1677 FTETFPSVVNV
+1677 FTETFSPNVDVVP
-1688 LAGESVK
+1688 GESVK

-1706 KATLRLYN
+1706 K
-1714 NTKHA
+1714 
-1719 LQVRWLFNEKPVS
+1719 VRWLFNDKPVS

-1742 DRQVLTIPKVDVGHG
+1742 DRQVLTIPEVNAEHG
-1757 GIVECVAENE
+1757 GTVECVAENE
-1767 AGKCKCVSSLKIK
+1767 AGKCRCVSSLKIK
-1780 ESEAIPSTMAYNG
+1780 ESEAAPLTMAYNG
-1793 GGDLKH
+1793 GGELKH

-1817 FVSSSSSISGDNTP
+1817 FMSSSSSISGDNAP

-1852 APIQSESLRT
+1852 APVQSESLRT
-1862 EEYHNTDGKQSQHV
+1862 EEYHNTDGRESQHV
-1876 SDLSSTNVSEEHQT
+1876 SDLSSTNISEEHQT

-1898 NQGGLIKDT
+1898 NQGAGIVKDV
-1907 SQKSLLERNISK
+1907 SQKSLLEKNISK
-1919 QTRKEMAPRFV
+1919 HTRKEMAPRFV

-1955 SDITWSKNGVDL
+1955 SEITWSKNGIEL
-1967 ISDGVKLKIT
+1967 FPDGVKLIIT

-1986 IKCLT
+1986 IKRLA
-1991 VEDGGHYTCKA
+1991 VEDSGQYTCKA

-2032 NTVAEGERIVL
+2032 NTVAEGERVVL

-2061 QQLPATSNLYR
+2061 QPLPVVSSLYR
-2072 LRQQGSCSAVVIDK
+2072 LRQQGNCSAVVIDK

-2123 NSLPTYAPN
+2123 NVLPTYAPN
-2132 DNTDKVNVDYYKSIV
+2132 DNSDKVNVDYYKSIV

-2160 TEENS
+2160 TQENS

-2182 VIMTVNRSEANDFD
+2182 VVMTVNRSETNDFD
-2196 LNSNNANA
+2196 LNSNNENA
-2204 NYETIEKQIT
+2204 HYETTEKQIS

-2219 IENASITKKS
+2219 IENGSITKKS

-2249 TIASSA
+2249 NIASSTGT
-2255 SIYKGESPINKI
+2255 YKRESPIDKF
-2267 NNNSNNFASEVFNK
+2267 NNNSNSFESVK
-2281 TYNFEE
+2281 SYNIEE
-2287 NVSSS
+2287 NVSNS

-2311 FDYMPRAQSVK
+2311 FDYMPRVQSVK

-2332 LSTNQKLLSPEQI
+2332 LSTNQKLLAPEQI

-2359 MKQEVV
+2359 IKQEVV
-2365 EESCIK
+2365 EETCVK
-2371 KEVIKS
+2371 KEFIKS
-2377 GLSEDTI
+2377 GLSDNTTT
-2384 AHTHLPTSYTPLPHS
+2384 HTNLATSYTPLPHS
-2399 EHHVP
+2399 EPHVP

-2438 HVQKTSVSYSPVHM
+2438 HIQKTPVSFSPVHM
-2452 KTYSSTES
+2452 KTYSSSES

-2468 EKNGELVKNESR
+2468 EKNGELIKNESR
-2480 EEKQGSLKIDDGV
+2480 EEKQGKLKIDDGV
-2493 KKVSESFSEISIRP
+2493 KKVSESFSEISVGP

-2524 HLFNEVKSK
+2524 HLFNEAISK
-2533 DAFFG
+2533 DSFFG
-2538 NKVQTKHFSD
+2538 NKIQTRHFSE
-2548 ESSQITKKSSMFDVK
+2548 ESSQTKTSSMYDVK
-2563 SNNSENVERNSFNA
+2563 SNVSENIERNSFNA
-2577 KSERQLQ
+2577 KSERQLK
-2584 NNQLDRNMQNTYH
+2584 NNESFDRNMQNTYQ
-2597 FLPERSIG
+2597 FLPERSLG
-2605 PIKHVEPPN
+2605 PIKHVEPPS
-2614 NDKIISNFTRSHSVE
+2614 NDKISSNFTRSHSVE
-2629 AAKEK
+2629 TAKEK
-2634 QWMSQSPVGFRGPP
+2634 QWTTQSPVGFRGPP
-2648 QNKMYSSYE
+2648 QNKTYSSYE

-2685 DDGVQKVYDSFSER
+2685 DDGIQKVYDSFSER
-2699 SKLPTKFVDLSKN
+2699 SKLPSKIVDLSKN

-2741 VRPYSRIK
+2741 IRPYSRIK

-2801 SPIKE
+2801 SPIRE

-2814 EPRGFQSETVVNNQ
+2814 EPRGFQSEVVANNQ
-2828 TFNSKR
+2828 TFSSKR
-2834 NSGFQSA
+2834 NPGFQSA
-2841 SIKKAEFLEN
+2841 SIKKAESSEN

-2864 ANQYNQHSRAQV
+2864 ANQYNQHCRAQV

-2901 PIWRPYDSESEEP
+2901 PIWRPNDSESEEP

-2922 FKTPVKKPEGSRHLQ
+2922 FKTPVRNIEVSRHLQ
-2937 PVQKS
+2937 PVQS
-2942 AVPPV
+2942 APAPLKP
-2947 VAFELKPGSPP
+2947 FELKPGSPP

-2975 ESERDESVQRT
+2975 ESERNESVQRT

-2994 RGHGTLE
+2994 RGQGTLE

-3015 RKRFEQKSLCPTE
+3015 RKRFEQKSLCPAE
-3028 SSSVQQAVSSQLEQG
+3028 SGPVQQAVSSQLAQG
-3043 TNQIDLSQTGI
+3043 TNQTDLSQTGI

-3071 NARNGKTANPTD
+3071 NARNGNTANPTD
-3083 SVSIPVIH
+3083 SVNIPVLH
-3091 EFSKTVRTQTSEMS
+3091 EFSKTVRAPTSEMF
-3105 NFNTRRE
+3105 NPNTRRE
-3112 HSKTTT
+3112 HFKTLT

-3124 PIYQKEL
+3124 PVYQKEL
-3131 KAAEHSDPSHS
+3131 NVTEHSDPSHS

-3168 GEPISEIVWSCNG
+3168 GEPIDEIVWSCNG
-3181 QVLENSECY
+3181 QVLENSDCY
-3190 QVQYRNGVCRLTIPR
+3190 QAQYRNGVCRLTIPR

>member
-1 MDRDSRPPA
+1 MESDDDYY
-10 TTVSTIA
+10 TVSECLSSKVSSYGSCTPIASDQEEEYDTDTI
-17 VRSGATR
+17 VREVLQTR
-24 IVIALLQCRDVLEL
+24 KLMLSPVRGCVETSEYIYKDTPILRTEKQAKCRDVLEL

-111 DVNDVLQKRSYLLH
+111 DVNDILQKRSYLLH

-229 HSLDIHCHERKTML
+229 HSLDIDCHERKTML

-260 NILSERRNSL
+260 NILSERKNSL
-270 ERVKNCLGDSQYE
+270 EKVKNCLGDSQYE

-309 RATEQ
+309 KATEQ

-321 MEEDYKFKAYK
+321 MEEDYKCKAYK

-345 RRETLLDAAM
+345 RRENLLDAAM
-355 KFFESAEKVLRAWET
+355 KFFETADKVLRAWET

-431 IVMKDHDKYME
+431 IVMKDREKYME

-451 ENYNKIF
+451 ENYNNIF

-465 ESFLHEHNSMGTSL
+465 ESFLHEHNSMGTNL
-479 GEAREFLISHKT
+479 TEAREFLISHKT
-491 LQRDLRTRGIDIN
+491 LQRDLRSRGIDIN

-513 PLTYIDAETRVDLEG
+513 PLTYIDAETRVDLES
-528 KSIVL
+528 KSVVL
-533 KDHWTYLDRML
+533 KDHWAYLDRIL
-544 EWRIQLSELYVKF
+544 DWRIQLSELYVKF
-557 YTSCEHLNIEF
+557 FTSCEHLNIEF
-568 SNLDLIMGDHVDVS
+568 SNLDSVIADHVDVS

-598 LYIQLKNTGEKFLHE
+598 LYIQLKNTGEKFLHQ
-613 SSKSEDAHLE
+613 SAKSEDAHLE

-638 VDKKTRTTSVWETWQ
+638 VDRKTRTTSVWETWQ
-653 RATAEKKLD
+653 RASAENKLD

-696 SVDRHIS
+696 SIDRHIS

-781 HDTVKESER
+781 HNTVKESER
-790 SRPTDIFNNQLN
+790 GRPADIFNHKLN

-807 LKKHNQSRQTV
+807 LKKHNQSRQAV

-866 CETYC
+866 CEIYC
-871 QRIEQQQQLSQFDND
+871 QKIEQQQQLSQFDND

-934 RIETFIT
+934 RIETFIN
-941 AANSLMNFDHNKSE
+941 AANSLMNFEHNKSE
-955 HIREELNKLKSRWDT
+955 HIRDELNKLKSRWDT
-970 FQAQVLESRNHID
+970 FQAQVLESRKHID

-1011 KSTDVKTSEEASTL
+1011 KSTEVKTSEEASAL

-1039 QDERLNQIHELSVQL
+1039 QDERLNQIHELSIQL
-1054 FGEHAVAE
+1054 FGEHAIAE

-1068 ENKELLDSFSLIAK
+1068 ENKELLDSFSMIAK
-1082 ELKSFDDKIKSREK
+1082 ELKSFDDKLKSKEK
-1096 YEINN
+1096 YEINS

-1111 EEIITSTSMA
+1111 EEIMTSTSIT
-1121 NGVSQNEGNIP
+1121 NGVSLNEDNIP

-1138 LEEINKPKPII
+1138 LEEIIKPKPSIVV
-1149 IIPLQDNTVDEGKQ
+1149 PLQDNTVDEGKK

-1191 YQTSKIDNRYIL
+1191 YQTSKIGNRYIL
-1203 KIEETFVEDSA
+1203 TIEETFVEDSA
-1214 TFTCR
+1214 KFTCR

-1225 CIETSAY
+1225 VIETSAY

-1260 GDACSLSCKA
+1260 GDACSFSCKA

-1275 PTVQWFKDEICIDN
+1275 PTVQWYKDDICIDN
-1289 NPQYQITYNN
+1289 SPQYQITYNN

-1305 IEHAN
+1305 IEHTN
-1310 SSTHSGKYT
+1310 SSTHGGKYT

-1330 TASKLLVD
+1330 TTSMLLID

-1345 GPTFVVPLSNVMA
+1345 GPTFIVPLSNVMA

-1370 ETNSPPILIWL
+1370 ETNKPPVLIWF

-1418 LTIKTDQG
+1418 LTIKTEHG
-1426 EATNSCQ
+1426 EATSSCQ
-1433 VLVKGILP
+1433 VSVKGILP

-1449 ASDLEPIKPSIPLLL
+1449 ASDLEPIKPSIPLRL
-1464 KEQTVLEGRSVHLK
+1464 KEQTVLEGGSVHLK
-1478 CIIVGQPEPEVIWYR
+1478 CVIIGQPEPEVIWYH

-1505 LLFQGDQCSLLI
+1505 LLFQGDQCSLII

-1537 EASSTCM
+1537 EANSTCV

-1550 SDTDELLVSPKFTKL
+1550 SVADIDEHVVSPKFTKL

-1588 PDFKWIRNTME
+1588 PDFKWIRNTVE

-1628 GQYTVRAVNK
+1628 GQYTVIAVNK

-1650 KAISTFDTAV
+1650 KAISTFESAV
-1660 NPSTDKVYFEEK
+1660 KPSTDKVHFEEK
-1672 LEKPS
+1672 LETPL
-1677 FTETFPSVVNV
+1677 FTETFSPNVNV
-1688 LAGESVK
+1688 VPGESVK

-1706 KATLRLYN
+1706 K
-1714 NTKHA
+1714 
-1719 LQVRWLFNEKPVS
+1719 VRWLFNEKPVS

-1742 DRQVLTIPKVDVGHG
+1742 DRQVLTIPEVNTEHD

-1767 AGKCKCVSSLKIK
+1767 AGKCRCVSSLKIK
-1780 ESEAIPSTMAYNG
+1780 ESEAVPLTMAYNG

-1817 FVSSSSSISGDNTP
+1817 FMSSSSSSISGDNAS

-1852 APIQSESLRT
+1852 APVQSESLRT
-1862 EEYHNTDGKQSQHV
+1862 EEYHNTDGQESQHV
-1876 SDLSSTNVSEEHQT
+1876 SDLSSTNISEEHQT

-1898 NQGGLIKDT
+1898 NQGGLVKDT

-1919 QTRKEMAPRFV
+1919 HTRRETAPRFV

-1948 IIDSYPP
+1948 IIDSYPQ
-1955 SDITWSKNGVDL
+1955 SDITWSKNGIEL
-1967 ISDGVKLKIT
+1967 ISDGVKLIIT

-1986 IKCLT
+1986 IKRLT
-1991 VEDGGHYTCKA
+1991 VEDSGQYTCKA
-2002 MNTAGGTS
+2002 MNAAGGTS

-2032 NTVAEGERIVL
+2032 NTVAEGERVVL

-2061 QQLPATSNLYR
+2061 QPLSATSNLHR
-2072 LRQQGSCSAVVIDK
+2072 LRQQGNCSAVVIEK

-2123 NSLPTYAPN
+2123 NLLPTYASN
-2132 DNTDKVNVDYYKSIV
+2132 DNTDKVNV
-2147 PTNQSKQ
+2147 
-2154 LNITSK
+2154 
-2160 TEENS
+2160 
-2165 HFSKS
+2165 
-2170 VFVQESINSSKD
+2170 
-2182 VIMTVNRSEANDFD
+2182 
-2196 LNSNNANA
+2196 
-2204 NYETIEKQIT
+2204 
-2214 VQNEN
+2214 
-2219 IENASITKKS
+2219 
-2229 ALQFFKNVIEDN
+2229 
-2241 KVEKSSNS
+2241 
-2249 TIASSA
+2249 
-2255 SIYKGESPINKI
+2255 
-2267 NNNSNNFASEVFNK
+2267 
-2281 TYNFEE
+2281 
-2287 NVSSS
+2287 
-2292 SFKQSNDAEVILEP
+2292 
-2306 GPPPT
+2306 
-2311 FDYMPRAQSVK
+2311 
-2322 KDQMTERLRR
+2322 
-2332 LSTNQKLLSPEQI
+2332 
-2345 PSGAVRIF
+2345 
-2353 PDVTSE
+2353 
-2359 MKQEVV
+2359 
-2365 EESCIK
+2365 
-2371 KEVIKS
+2371 
-2377 GLSEDTI
+2377 
-2384 AHTHLPTSYTPLPHS
+2384 
-2399 EHHVP
+2399 
-2404 LLRPQADIEVRP
+2404 
-2416 GSPRPSAEAISM
+2416 
-2428 EKLWTKAHSP
+2428 
-2438 HVQKTSVSYSPVHM
+2438 
-2452 KTYSSTES
+2452 
-2460 QSFVSETI
+2460 
-2468 EKNGELVKNESR
+2468 
-2480 EEKQGSLKIDDGV
+2480 
-2493 KKVSESFSEISIRP
+2493 
-2507 TKHVE
+2507 
-2512 PPRNEIKRPASA
+2512 
-2524 HLFNEVKSK
+2524 
-2533 DAFFG
+2533 
-2538 NKVQTKHFSD
+2538 
-2548 ESSQITKKSSMFDVK
+2548 
-2563 SNNSENVERNSFNA
+2563 
-2577 KSERQLQ
+2577 
-2584 NNQLDRNMQNTYH
+2584 
-2597 FLPERSIG
+2597 
-2605 PIKHVEPPN
+2605 
-2614 NDKIISNFTRSHSVE
+2614 
-2629 AAKEK
+2629 
-2634 QWMSQSPVGFRGPP
+2634 
-2648 QNKMYSSYE
+2648 
-2657 AHSTFSKSLEKDGV
+2657 
-2671 LVASEHNEEGGRVV
+2671 
-2685 DDGVQKVYDSFSER
+2685 
-2699 SKLPTKFVDLSKN
+2699 
-2712 TNKSNSIKTMQKMF
+2712 
-2726 EQTGSSSTVSNVASN
+2726 
-2741 VRPYSRIK
+2741 
-2749 SRASD
+2749 
-2754 SDFESE
+2754 
-2760 AELSKY
+2760 
-2766 NVEQKVS
+2766 
-2773 ESFNSFES
+2773 
-2781 KMYSSKTQLQEIKS
+2781 
-2795 TSMIMQ
+2795 
-2801 SPIKE
+2801 
-2806 SGYAADTD
+2806 
-2814 EPRGFQSETVVNNQ
+2814 
-2828 TFNSKR
+2828 
-2834 NSGFQSA
+2834 
-2841 SIKKAEFLEN
+2841 AEFSEN

-2864 ANQYNQHSRAQV
+2864 ANQYNQHCRAQV

-2901 PIWRPYDSESEEP
+2901 PIWRPNDSESEEP

-2922 FKTPVKKPEGSRHLQ
+2922 FKTPVKNVEGSRHLQ
-2937 PVQKS
+2937 PVKS
-2942 AVPPV
+2942 VAAPV
-2947 VAFELKPGSPP
+2947 EAFELKPGSPP

-2975 ESERDESVQRT
+2975 ESERNESVQRT

-2994 RGHGTLE
+2994 RGHGHGTLE

-3015 RKRFEQKSLCPTE
+3015 RKRFEQKSLCPAE
-3028 SSSVQQAVSSQLEQG
+3028 SGSVQQAVSSQLTQG

-3071 NARNGKTANPTD
+3071 NARNGNTANPTD
-3083 SVSIPVIH
+3083 SVNIPVIH
-3091 EFSKTVRTQTSEMS
+3091 EFSKTVRAQTSEMS
-3105 NFNTRRE
+3105 PNTRRE
-3112 HSKTTT
+3112 HFKTIT

-3131 KAAEHSDPSHS
+3131 NVTEHSDPSHS

-3155 VSGKTARF
+3155 VSGKPARF

-3168 GEPISEIVWSCNG
+3168 GEPVGEIVWSCNG
-3181 QVLENSECY
+3181 QVLENSDCY
-3190 QVQYRNGVCRLTIPR
+3190 QTQYRNGVCRLTIPR

>member
-1 MDRDSRPPA
+1 MESDDDYY
-10 TTVSTIA
+10 TVSECLSSKVSSYGSCTPIASDQEEEYDTDTI
-17 VRSGATR
+17 VREVLQTR
-24 IVIALLQCRDVLEL
+24 KLMLSPVRGCVETSEYIYKDTPILRTEKQAKCRDVLEL

-111 DVNDVLQKRSYLLH
+111 DVNDILQKRSYLLH

-229 HSLDIHCHERKTML
+229 HSLDIDCHERKTML

-260 NILSERRNSL
+260 NILSERKNSL
-270 ERVKNCLGDSQYE
+270 EKVKNCLGDSQYE

-309 RATEQ
+309 KATEQ

-321 MEEDYKFKAYK
+321 MEEDYKCKAYK

-345 RRETLLDAAM
+345 RRENLLDAAM
-355 KFFESAEKVLRAWET
+355 KFFETADKVLRAWET

-431 IVMKDHDKYME
+431 IVMKDREKYME

-451 ENYNKIF
+451 ENYNNIF

-465 ESFLHEHNSMGTSL
+465 ESFLHEHNSMGTNL
-479 GEAREFLISHKT
+479 TEAREFLISHKT
-491 LQRDLRTRGIDIN
+491 LQRDLRSRGIDIN

-513 PLTYIDAETRVDLEG
+513 PLTYIDAETRVDLES
-528 KSIVL
+528 KSVVL
-533 KDHWTYLDRML
+533 KDHWAYLDRIL
-544 EWRIQLSELYVKF
+544 DWRIQLSELYVKF
-557 YTSCEHLNIEF
+557 FTSCEHLNIEF
-568 SNLDLIMGDHVDVS
+568 SNLDSVIADHVDVS

-598 LYIQLKNTGEKFLHE
+598 LYIQLKNTGEKFLHQ
-613 SSKSEDAHLE
+613 SAKSEDAHLE

-638 VDKKTRTTSVWETWQ
+638 VDRKTRTTSVWETWQ
-653 RATAEKKLD
+653 RASAENKLD

-696 SVDRHIS
+696 SIDRHIS

-781 HDTVKESER
+781 HNTVKESER
-790 SRPTDIFNNQLN
+790 GRPADIFNHKLN

-807 LKKHNQSRQTV
+807 LKKHNQSRQAV

-866 CETYC
+866 CEIYC
-871 QRIEQQQQLSQFDND
+871 QKIEQQQQLSQFDND

-934 RIETFIT
+934 RIETFIN
-941 AANSLMNFDHNKSE
+941 AANSLMNFEHNKSE
-955 HIREELNKLKSRWDT
+955 HIRDELNKLKSRWDT
-970 FQAQVLESRNHID
+970 FQAQVLESRKHID

-1011 KSTDVKTSEEASTL
+1011 KSTEVKTSEEASAL

-1039 QDERLNQIHELSVQL
+1039 QDERLNQIHELSIQL
-1054 FGEHAVAE
+1054 FGEHAIAE

-1068 ENKELLDSFSLIAK
+1068 ENKELLDSFSMIAK
-1082 ELKSFDDKIKSREK
+1082 ELKSFDDKLKSKEK
-1096 YEINN
+1096 YEINS

-1111 EEIITSTSMA
+1111 EEIMTSTSIT
-1121 NGVSQNEGNIP
+1121 NGVSLNEDNIP

-1138 LEEINKPKPII
+1138 LEEIIKPKPSIVV
-1149 IIPLQDNTVDEGKQ
+1149 PLQDNTVDEGKK

-1191 YQTSKIDNRYIL
+1191 YQTSKIGNRYIL
-1203 KIEETFVEDSA
+1203 TIEETFVEDSA
-1214 TFTCR
+1214 KFTCR

-1225 CIETSAY
+1225 VIETSAY

-1260 GDACSLSCKA
+1260 GDACSFSCKA

-1275 PTVQWFKDEICIDN
+1275 PTVQWYKDDICIDN
-1289 NPQYQITYNN
+1289 SPQYQITYNN

-1305 IEHAN
+1305 IEHTN
-1310 SSTHSGKYT
+1310 SSTHGGKYT

-1330 TASKLLVD
+1330 TTSMLLID

-1345 GPTFVVPLSNVMA
+1345 GPTFIVPLSNVMA

-1370 ETNSPPILIWL
+1370 ETNKPPVLIWF

-1418 LTIKTDQG
+1418 LTIKTEHG
-1426 EATNSCQ
+1426 EATSSCQ
-1433 VLVKGILP
+1433 VSVKGILP

-1449 ASDLEPIKPSIPLLL
+1449 ASDLEPIKPSIPLRL
-1464 KEQTVLEGRSVHLK
+1464 KEQTVLEGGSVHLK
-1478 CIIVGQPEPEVIWYR
+1478 CVIIGQPEPEVIWYH

-1505 LLFQGDQCSLLI
+1505 LLFQGDQCSLII

-1537 EASSTCM
+1537 EANSTCV

-1550 SDTDELLVSPKFTKL
+1550 SVADIDEHVVSPKFTKL

-1588 PDFKWIRNTME
+1588 PDFKWIRNTVE

-1628 GQYTVRAVNK
+1628 GQYTVIAVNK

-1650 KAISTFDTAV
+1650 KAISTFESAV
-1660 NPSTDKVYFEEK
+1660 KPSTDKVHFEEK
-1672 LEKPS
+1672 LETPL
-1677 FTETFPSVVNV
+1677 FTETFSPNVNV
-1688 LAGESVK
+1688 VPGESVK

-1706 KATLRLYN
+1706 K
-1714 NTKHA
+1714 
-1719 LQVRWLFNEKPVS
+1719 VRWLFNEKPVS

-1742 DRQVLTIPKVDVGHG
+1742 DRQVLTIPEVNTEHD

-1767 AGKCKCVSSLKIK
+1767 AGKCRCVSSLKIK
-1780 ESEAIPSTMAYNG
+1780 ESEAVPLTMAYNG

-1817 FVSSSSSISGDNTP
+1817 FMSSSSSSISGDNAS

-1852 APIQSESLRT
+1852 APVQSESLRT
-1862 EEYHNTDGKQSQHV
+1862 EEYHNTDGQESQHV
-1876 SDLSSTNVSEEHQT
+1876 SDLSSTNISEEHQT

-1898 NQGGLIKDT
+1898 NQGGLVKDT

-1919 QTRKEMAPRFV
+1919 HTRRETAPRFV

-1948 IIDSYPP
+1948 IIDSYPQ
-1955 SDITWSKNGVDL
+1955 SDITWSKNGIEL
-1967 ISDGVKLKIT
+1967 ISDGVKLIIT

-1986 IKCLT
+1986 IKRLT
-1991 VEDGGHYTCKA
+1991 VEDSGQYTCKA
-2002 MNTAGGTS
+2002 MNAAGGTS

-2032 NTVAEGERIVL
+2032 NTVAEGERVVL

-2061 QQLPATSNLYR
+2061 QPLSATSNLHR
-2072 LRQQGSCSAVVIDK
+2072 LRQQGNCSAVVIEK

-2123 NSLPTYAPN
+2123 NLLPTYASN

-2147 PTNQSKQ
+2147 PMNQSKQ
-2154 LNITSK
+2154 LNIISK
-2160 TEENS
+2160 TQENS

-2170 VFVQESINSSKD
+2170 VFVQESINNTKD
-2182 VIMTVNRSEANDFD
+2182 VVMTVNRSETNDFD
-2196 LNSNNANA
+2196 LNSNNTNA
-2204 NYETIEKQIT
+2204 NYETTEKQIS

-2219 IENASITKKS
+2219 IENGSITKKS

-2249 TIASSA
+2249 TVASSTGT
-2255 SIYKGESPINKI
+2255 YKRESPVDKF
-2267 NNNSNNFASEVFNK
+2267 NNNSNNFASVK
-2281 TYNFEE
+2281 SYNNEE
-2287 NVSSS
+2287 NVSNS

-2353 PDVTSE
+2353 PDVNSE
-2359 MKQEVV
+2359 IKQEVF
-2365 EESCIK
+2365 EETCVK

-2377 GLSEDTI
+2377 GLSDNTTT
-2384 AHTHLPTSYTPLPHS
+2384 HTHLATSQAPLPHS
-2399 EHHVP
+2399 EPHVP
-2404 LLRPQADIEVRP
+2404 LLRPQADINVRP

-2428 EKLWTKAHSP
+2428 EKLWTKAHSS
-2438 HVQKTSVSYSPVHM
+2438 HVQKTPVSFSPVHM
-2452 KTYSSTES
+2452 KTYSSSES

-2468 EKNGELVKNESR
+2468 EKNGELIKNESK

-2493 KKVSESFSEISIRP
+2493 KKVSESFSEISIGP

-2524 HLFNEVKSK
+2524 HLFNEAISK
-2533 DAFFG
+2533 DSFFG
-2538 NKVQTKHFSD
+2538 NKIQTQHFSE
-2548 ESSQITKKSSMFDVK
+2548 ESSQIKTSSMYDVK
-2563 SNNSENVERNSFNA
+2563 SNISENIERNSFNA
-2577 KSERQLQ
+2577 QSERQLKS
-2584 NNQLDRNMQNTYH
+2584 NQSFDRNMQNTYQ

-2605 PIKHVEPPN
+2605 PIKHVEPPS
-2614 NDKIISNFTRSHSVE
+2614 NDKVSSNFTRSHSVE
-2629 AAKEK
+2629 TAREK
-2634 QWMSQSPVGFRGPP
+2634 QWVSQSPVAFRGPP
-2648 QNKMYSSYE
+2648 QNKTYSSFE
-2657 AHSTFSKSLEKDGV
+2657 AHSSFSKSLEKDGV
-2671 LVASEHNEEGGRVV
+2671 LVASEFNEEGGRVV

-2699 SKLPTKFVDLSKN
+2699 SKLPSKIADLSKN

-2726 EQTGSSSTVSNVASN
+2726 EQTGSSSAVSNVASN
-2741 VRPYSRIK
+2741 IRPYSRIK

-2773 ESFNSFES
+2773 ESYNSFES

-2801 SPIKE
+2801 SPIRE

-2814 EPRGFQSETVVNNQ
+2814 EPRGFQSEAAANNQ

-2841 SIKKAEFLEN
+2841 SIKKAEFSEN

-2864 ANQYNQHSRAQV
+2864 ANQYNQHCRAQV

-2901 PIWRPYDSESEEP
+2901 PIWRPNDSESEEP

-2922 FKTPVKKPEGSRHLQ
+2922 FKTPVKNVEGSRHLQ
-2937 PVQKS
+2937 PVKS
-2942 AVPPV
+2942 VAAPV
-2947 VAFELKPGSPP
+2947 EAFELKPGSPP

-2975 ESERDESVQRT
+2975 ESERNESVQRT

-2994 RGHGTLE
+2994 RGHGHGTLE

-3015 RKRFEQKSLCPTE
+3015 RKRFEQKSLCPAE
-3028 SSSVQQAVSSQLEQG
+3028 SGSVQQAVSSQL
-3043 TNQIDLSQTGI
+3043 
-3054 PYFKHDFGYEFG
+3054 
-3066 VVYPV
+3066 
-3071 NARNGKTANPTD
+3071 
-3083 SVSIPVIH
+3083 
-3091 EFSKTVRTQTSEMS
+3091 TQ
-3105 NFNTRRE
+3105 
-3112 HSKTTT
+3112 

-3131 KAAEHSDPSHS
+3131 NVTEHSDPSHS

-3155 VSGKTARF
+3155 VSGKPARF

-3168 GEPISEIVWSCNG
+3168 GEPVGEIVWSCNG
-3181 QVLENSECY
+3181 QVLENSDCY
-3190 QVQYRNGVCRLTIPR
+3190 QTQYRNGVCRLTIPR